1 MSLAIRKATA
11 ADTDALFRVCLLT
24 ADAGKSAEGL
34 HDFPEL
40 PGLIFA
46 VPYLTR
52 KATFAYVLEDEDT
65 KEVVGYVVGSPDTRE
80 YEQDVHENWFLVHA
94 VRYLYGSP
102 LDKPDTKKGDR
113 SYLDRLYNPNAYQA
127 REENIAFSP
136 AHLHINILEKY
147 QRKGWGKRLIGKAI
161 ECLKEKGVD
170 GVWVG
175 LDPRNEEAKRFYEKI
190 GFRDIEGVQDDNQ
203 LGLKFVDFH

>member
-1 MSLAIRKATA
+1 MSLVIRKATV

-24 ADAGKSAEGL
+24 ANAGKSAEEL
-34 HDFPEL
+34 YDFPEL

-52 KATFAYVLEDEDT
+52 KATFAYVLEEEDT

-80 YEQDVHENWFLVHA
+80 YEQDLYENWFPVHA

-113 SYLDRLYNPNAYQA
+113 SYLDWFYNPIAYQA
-127 REENIAFSP
+127 REDNIAFSP

-147 QRKGWGKRLIGKAI
+147 QRKGWGKRLIGKAV
-161 ECLKEKGVD
+161 ECLKEKVFGL
-170 GVWVG
+170 VWIRG
-175 LDPRNEEAKRFYEKI
+175 MRKLK
-190 GFRDIEGVQDDNQ
+190 GFIRR
-203 LGLKFVDFH
+203 LGSRISRVFRAILS